1 MTLAR
6 GQICKYNNVHG
17 FKPNKLQL
25 SEKENSCNNLKGE
38 EKWKVKR
45 EKYSARV

>member
-1 MTLAR
+1 MYMVSS
-6 GQICKYNNVHG
+6 QINCSC
-17 FKPNKLQL
+17 